1 MIHRLRRHVRSSAEM
16 FHRVLLFFFL
26 LFCTLCTYFGPAQ
39 HRFAANLLIPQAGAQ
54 QELDWRYGIIEAYQA
69 PFAARDLGVSW
80 TRVTFNWA
88 DVQADGPESWETAVD
103 ETLIE
108 AEPRFGREVVGLLIG
123 IPEWAR
129 DINDLPQGLWLEHD
143 DPNNLWANYVREAVR
158 RYDGRIT
165 DWIIWNEPDID
176 KAAIAHTWNGS
187 VDDFYQLQRVA
198 YLVAKETNPDA
209 VVHLPAFTYWADAN
223 AGREQYMARLLDRI
237 VADPEAAQH
246 NYYFDVA
253 TAHLYFQA
261 DQIYDLL
268 QLFQE
273 TLHIRGLNKPLWLVE
288 TNAPPF
294 NDPAWPVEDVTL
306 AVTQEEQAAFIPQA
320 VAAALAADVERI
332 GVFKMQDTVDDRA
345 ANPEPFGLMR
355 MDATTRLGY
364 RTYATAIDYLAG
376 VTAAERERWDA
387 VGQFRLEQADRTTR
401 VLFTRLPDMQTVEVP
416 AAAVSALLVDMWG
429 QKEIITPENGMYTV
443 DLQQARCTQTI
454 GDYCMIGGTVIYLIE
469 AKDGG
474 LPPEGL
480 PAPLTTPPPTP
491 TALPT
496 AAHTPTTQPTV
507 TLTAV
512 PEATVTTLAPVTET
526 AVHITQNPTAA
537 APRTNTPQPQPTR
550 EPTAVTPADTAP
562 APASTVYLEIGFVI
576 LVILLFFGWRLVKK

>member
-1 MIHRLRRHVRSSAEM
+1 MIPKLCKRCPELVVG
-16 FHRVLLFFFL
+16 FHRYLLLFSL
-26 LFCTLCTYFGPAQ
+26 LLCVLCVFIVNKPTQPVA
-39 HRFAANLLIPQAGAQ
+39 AQ

-69 PFAARDLGVSW
+69 PFSARDLGVSW

-88 DVQADGPESWETAVD
+88 DIQADGPESWETAVI
-103 ETLIE
+103 ETHID

-129 DINDLPQGLWLEHD
+129 DADDLPQGLWLEHD
-143 DPNNLWANYVREAVR
+143 DPHNLWANYVREAVG
-158 RYDGRIT
+158 RYDGRISH
-165 DWIIWNEPDID
+165 WIIWNEPDID
-176 KAAIAHTWNGS
+176 KEAIAHTWDGT
-187 VDDFYQLQRVA
+187 VDDFYQLQRIA

-209 VVHLPAFTYWADAN
+209 SVHLAAFTYWADAN

-237 VADPEAAQH
+237 LADPEAAQH

-273 TLHIRGLNKPLWLVE
+273 TMHTRGLNKPLWLVE
-288 TNAPPF
+288 TNAPPYD
-294 NDPAWPVEDVTL
+294 DPTWPVEDVTL

-320 VAAALAADVERI
+320 IVAALAADVERI
-332 GVFKMQDTVDDRA
+332 AVFKMQDTVGDRV

-355 MDATTRLGY
+355 LDATTRLAY

-387 VGQFRLEQADRTTR
+387 VGQFRMQQADRTTR
-401 VLFTRLPDMQTVEVP
+401 VLFTRLPDVQTVEVP
-416 AAAVSALLVDMWG
+416 ATAVSALLVDMWG
-429 QKEIITPENGMYTV
+429 QKEVVFPENGVYTI

-454 GDYCMIGGTVIYLIE
+454 GDYCMIGGTVMYLIE
-469 AKDGG
+469 DNDGG
-474 LPPEGL
+474 PPPEDL

-496 AAHTPTTQPTV
+496 ITPTRQATATLTPTAELTPTTM
-507 TLTAV
+507 
-512 PEATVTTLAPVTET
+512 VTET
-526 AVHITQNPTAA
+526 AVTATQIPVKAVAA
-537 APRTNTPQPQPTR
+537 TPTPQPQPTR
-550 EPTAVTPADTAP
+550 VPPVETLATTDKATATFA
-562 APASTVYLEIGFVI
+562 YLSIGCISLIF
-576 LVILLFFGWRLVKK
+576 LFFLGWRKIRK